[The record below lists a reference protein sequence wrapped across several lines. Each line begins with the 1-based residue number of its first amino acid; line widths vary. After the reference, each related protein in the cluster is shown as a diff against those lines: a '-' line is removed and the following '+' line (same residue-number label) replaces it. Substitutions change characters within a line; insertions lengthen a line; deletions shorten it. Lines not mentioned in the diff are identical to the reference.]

1 MVGIIGRIRGGIRA
15 RRLAEAGQVNQ
26 HGPRRAAK
34 AFGCRD
40 EIVVRAAPAMREHDH
55 RLVTLSDLDEIHE
68 RPRFAGRFVQ
78 HPSAKTMRFFRVMHW
93 RFARAGFSMSVK
105 AKPQDRRKHLPNR
118 RGRKKVSGAMPKK
131 IAVLFG
137 GSSPEHDVSV
147 VTAQQ
152 VMDAVDPAQY
162 EIVPVY
168 VDFEN
173 RFFTGPRLRDVS
185 TYRPKP
191 SGVTEVS
198 FGWGQRGAEVRP
210 VKGPPIPIAC
220 AMPVFHGLF
229 GEDGRI
235 HGLLE
240 WLGIPVTGFSA
251 THSALAMRKDLTKT
265 VAADVGVPVVPHVV
279 ADHKRLGKGAA
290 LVDEVIARN
299 IGFPAIVKPVNLGS
313 SIGVGI
319 AKTPEEMLHLSAM
332 VLTRDSLVMIEPRV
346 PNLVRIQRCVAE
358 CGRRDRPVRHRAAQA
373 LDRTARFQGEI
384 PVGRWRRQGALRC
397 PRRACCR

>member
-1 MVGIIGRIRGGIRA
+1 M
-15 RRLAEAGQVNQ
+15 
-26 HGPRRAAK
+26 PR
-34 AFGCRD
+34 
-40 EIVVRAAPAMREHDH
+40 
-55 RLVTLSDLDEIHE
+55 
-68 RPRFAGRFVQ
+68 
-78 HPSAKTMRFFRVMHW
+78 
-93 RFARAGFSMSVK
+93 
-105 AKPQDRRKHLPNR
+105 
-118 RGRKKVSGAMPKK
+118 K

-162 EIVPVY
+162 ELVPVY

-210 VKGPPIPIAC
+210 VSGAPIPIAC

-229 GEDGRI
+229 GEDGRV

-265 VAADVGVPVVPHVV
+265 IAADVGVPVLPHVV
-279 ADHKRLGKGAA
+279 ADHKKLGKGAA

-319 AKTPEEMLHLSAM
+319 AKTPEEMLHLCAM

-346 PNLVRIQRCVAE
+346 PNLVEYNVALRNDGDRIVLSAIERPKPSTELLDFKEKYLSGGGGAKGTTLPSQ
-358 CGRRDRPVRHRAAQA
+358 GMLSLTRDINPDMDPARKDAVVTNARKVFAAFGA
-373 LDRTARFQGEI
+373 RGAPRLDFLCNDQTGEI
-384 PVGRWRRQGALRC
+384 WFNEINPIPGSYGYFLWERAEKPLLFPELVVHLVEEAVASSLKQFDDPVPQGAYLL
-397 PRRACCR
+397 PR

>member
-1 MVGIIGRIRGGIRA
+1 M
-15 RRLAEAGQVNQ
+15 
-26 HGPRRAAK
+26 PR
-34 AFGCRD
+34 
-40 EIVVRAAPAMREHDH
+40 
-55 RLVTLSDLDEIHE
+55 
-68 RPRFAGRFVQ
+68 
-78 HPSAKTMRFFRVMHW
+78 
-93 RFARAGFSMSVK
+93 
-105 AKPQDRRKHLPNR
+105 
-118 RGRKKVSGAMPKK
+118 K

-152 VMDAVDPAQY
+152 VMDAVDPAEY

-191 SGVTEVS
+191 AGVTEIS
-198 FGWGQRGAEVRP
+198 FGWGPRGGEIRP
-210 VKGPPIPIAC
+210 VSGPAIPIDC
-220 AMPVFHGLF
+220 AMPVFHGLY

-240 WLGIPVTGFSA
+240 WIGIPVTGFSA

-265 VAADVGVPVVPHVV
+265 VAADAGVPVVPHVV
-279 ADHKRLGKGAA
+279 ADRRRLGDGEA
-290 LVDEVIARN
+290 LVAEVVARN

-319 AKTPEEMLHLSAM
+319 AKTPEEMLHLCAS
-332 VLTRDSLVMIEPRV
+332 VLTQDSLVMIEPRV
-346 PNLVRIQRCVAE
+346 PHLVEYNVALRNDNGDIRLSAIERPKPSTELLDFKEKYLSGGGGAKGSSLPSQGMLSLTRDINPDMDEARI
-358 CGRRDRPVRHRAAQA
+358 AAVTGNA
-373 LDRTARFQGEI
+373 RKVFAAFGARGAPRLDFLCNDETGEI
-384 PVGRWRRQGALRC
+384 WFNEINPIPGSYGYFLWERAELPLLFPELVSHLVEEAVMSSIKHFDDPVPQGAYLL
-397 PRRACCR
+397 PR